1 MSFDSLKSTIE
12 DNLNPVD
19 FARGFA
25 NGAFNR
31 PLSAI
36 EQLAGKQLEQQPQKS
51 ETLATKAGVI
61 AGSVVD
67 LVIVA
72 KASGAAL
79 GPLLGKAAETTLGQ
93 TSKMFAAG
101 AITGGIFTPS
111 ESSENLLSD
120 RLKNGLISGTTF
132 AVMGGVSKTLEGTEL
147 LGGKTLLSKVGTN
160 AVGGMAG
167 GVVEAYGGTALK
179 EHRLATS
186 GEVLSSAAQYT
197 AMGAAF
203 GALDHG
209 MSVGGARLAKIPAVE
224 NAYWRSHRV
233 LGESQTEARRLT
245 YAGLNKLGLSHPMQT
260 IGDWIYGTKIIDNA
274 PKAPLTQANN
284 PAAAL
289 EKELPQYF
297 AKIKELE
304 ETPRGQ
310 KDREIYDEIIAEQ
323 TRFAHRLI
331 TLLHGT
337 PEQPGI
343 AQHSDA
349 ALATAEMPAE
359 RIAAMR
365 KTLMSSA
372 KVDGD
377 SSPLTA
383 GLAELAGFKAEGR
396 ELRKYEL
403 NMVGSIFKAK
413 GLHYG
418 YSDEEVMKRMSMPS
432 QLYQY
437 RRAYGVPVDWTPFK
451 ATEQLPNFFHGTVSS
466 SLPSIFTERALLP
479 SAELRLRGIKQVA
492 GESAQQEFPRRAI
505 SFTTD
510 FNEAWV
516 YHRHSPE
523 DLVNFP
529 VVLGISSRVAAR
541 AYPAG
546 MLEPGELLVD
556 KLRIGTSPLN
566 RLGLRI
572 PDVTHIYVPDPL
584 IDLVN
589 QTLARYR
596 VRGVQVVGLNQ
607 LEKPQWTP
615 LTPEQLERFY

>member
-1 MSFDSLKSTIE
+1 
-12 DNLNPVD
+12 
-19 FARGFA
+19 
-25 NGAFNR
+25 
-31 PLSAI
+31 
-36 EQLAGKQLEQQPQKS
+36 
-51 ETLATKAGVI
+51 
-61 AGSVVD
+61 
-67 LVIVA
+67 
-72 KASGAAL
+72 
-79 GPLLGKAAETTLGQ
+79 
-93 TSKMFAAG
+93 
-101 AITGGIFTPS
+101 
-111 ESSENLLSD
+111 
-120 RLKNGLISGTTF
+120 
-132 AVMGGVSKTLEGTEL
+132 
-147 LGGKTLLSKVGTN
+147 
-160 AVGGMAG
+160 
-167 GVVEAYGGTALK
+167 
-179 EHRLATS
+179 
-186 GEVLSSAAQYT
+186 
-197 AMGAAF
+197 
-203 GALDHG
+203 
-209 MSVGGARLAKIPAVE
+209 
-224 NAYWRSHRV
+224 
-233 LGESQTEARRLT
+233 
-245 YAGLNKLGLSHPMQT
+245 
-260 IGDWIYGTKIIDNA
+260 
-274 PKAPLTQANN
+274 
-284 PAAAL
+284 
-289 EKELPQYF
+289 
-297 AKIKELE
+297 
-304 ETPRGQ
+304 
-310 KDREIYDEIIAEQ
+310 
-323 TRFAHRLI
+323 LI

-418 YSDEEVMKRMSMPS
+418 YSDEEVMKRMSMPG